1 MGNLEYYIRVLE
13 QKNKHL
19 EEMIGWIK
27 EAHGNSITKEYTA
40 DESPWQLKEYIDD
53 QMENYK
59 LIK

>member
-19 EEMIGWIK
+19 EEMIDWIK

-40 DESPWQLKEYIDD
+40 NEIPWPLKEYIDE

>member
-1 MGNLEYYIRVLE
+1 MGDLEDYIIVLE

-40 DESPWQLKEYIDD
+40 DESPWQLKEYIDE